1 VFGNLI
7 NSRQLKT
14 LRSENCLFI
23 EPFAEANLKATHY
36 TLNPGRVL
44 KRTPQGDWYPEFSFN
59 ARHTEFQLA
68 ANEYVVVEV
77 RQTIKIQRE
86 GIVGRFVTTSSNIEG
101 GLLVVAGQIDS
112 QYGMREEALRFGVKN
127 LMSEPNTLSRDARL
141 AHLEFFDLRGI
152 MSEPRN
158 PTAAELDMWARRRRD
173 ADWEQA
179 DSDGPLPR

>member
-1 VFGNLI
+1 MFGNLI
-7 NSRQLKT
+7 TSRQLRN

-44 KRTPQGDWYPEFSFN
+44 KRTPEGDWNDIFTFSDT
-59 ARHTEFQLA
+59 RKTYQLD

-77 RQTIKIQRE
+77 RQTVKIQRE
-86 GIVGRFVTTSSNIEG
+86 GIVGRFVTTSSNVEA

-112 QYGMREEALRFGVKN
+112 QYGVNGEALRFGVKN
-127 LMSEPNTLSRDARL
+127 LLSEPNSLEKNARL

-152 MSEPRN
+152 MSEGRSPSDS
-158 PTAAELDMWARRRRD
+158 EIEFWARRKRD
-173 ADWEQA
+173 ANWERA
-179 DSDGPLPR
+179 DSDGAFPR

>member
-1 VFGNLI
+1 MFGNLI
-7 NSRQLKT
+7 TSRQLKA

-23 EPFAEANLKATHY
+23 EPFAESNLKATHY

-44 KRTPQGDWYPEFSFN
+44 KRMPDGDWDPVFSFSERRP
-59 ARHTEFQLA
+59 AFELA

-77 RQTIKIQRE
+77 RQTIKIQKE

-112 QYGMREEALRFGVKN
+112 HYGMKGEALRFGVKN
-127 LMSEPNTLSRDARL
+127 LMAEPNNLSKDTRL

-152 MSEPRN
+152 TSEPRE
-158 PTAAELDMWARRRRD
+158 PTQAETELWAIRRRD
-173 ADWEQA
+173 PNWERA

>member
-1 VFGNLI
+1 MFGNLI
-7 NSRQLKT
+7 NSRQLKN
-14 LRSENCLFI
+14 LRAENCLFI

-44 KRTPQGDWYPEFSFN
+44 RRTDGDWYPEFTFD

-77 RQTIKIQRE
+77 KQTIKIQKE
-86 GIVGRFVTTSSNIEG
+86 GIVGRFVTTSSNIEA

-112 QYGMREEALRFGVKN
+112 QYGMKEEALRFGVKN
-127 LMSEPNTLSRDARL
+127 LMSEPNVLSRNARL

-158 PTAAELDMWARRRRD
+158 PSPEELELWAGRRRD
-173 ADWEQA
+173 ANWERA
-179 DSDGPLPR
+179 DSDGPLHR